1 MSTANKFKYV
11 ENFETEIKWLKP
23 LKKKQIWALLGFCK
37 NINR

>member
-23 LKKKQIWALLGFCK
+23 LKK
-37 NINR
+37 NRSEHYLASAKI